1 MLYEA
6 MLSSFSLTRDSA
18 IVAGTTA
25 VAAVIAGV
33 TYYLLMRRRPSIEE
47 LERQRRA
54 NLALHGRIVD
64 GNLLD
69 VVPSEL
75 EPRALRYCY
84 EIAGVSYECVQ
95 DVSALRDHLIA
106 VRLEFPVLV
115 RYDRAN
121 PADSI
126 VIAEEWNGL
135 HPGLGEL
142 NRPATQPTS

>member
-1 MLYEA
+1 MF
-6 MLSSFSLTRDSA
+6 STFSLTRDSA

-25 VAAVIAGV
+25 TAAVLAGI
-33 TYYLLMRRRPSIEE
+33 TYYLLMRRRPSAEE
-47 LERQRRA
+47 FERQRRA
-54 NLALHGRIVD
+54 RLAVHGRIVD

-69 VVPSEL
+69 VVPSEM

-95 DVSALRDHLIA
+95 DVSSLRDHVMA

-115 RYDRAN
+115 RYNRAN

-126 VIAEEWNGL
+126 VIAEDWNGL

-142 NRPATQPTS
+142 NRPAAQRTS